1 MNNMEATIKEKYLIW
16 TAVGLA
22 ICIIS
27 LGVSIIVGS
36 DFGNDIFI
44 RLIVFVC
51 SNVFGWL
58 LYLVFQ
64 SFIFDA
70 YHIYKLKFSKKDK
83 PQEIEVVAPQ
93 EVIAPETED
102 SEVMEETAN
111 KESVQEPQ
119 PIEIHIS
126 SQQHQEAKASYE
138 WKQQL
143 EKEQRVR
150 MVMEYIHYIMPRIA
164 DEETINHIC
173 TEVHNWMYNPNYK
186 PKPIKRR
193 LTKQITSVPLRH
205 FVWNITARFLN
216 PKLYDGENKAMFIK
230 TLFPKEFADT
240 EIETIK
246 NFKVDA
252 RKSEIPIDEPEGDN
266 LSFHYPARLHT
277 KTDFIA

>member
-1 MNNMEATIKEKYLIW
+1 MNNMDATIKEKYLIW

-27 LGVSIIVGS
+27 LGVTIVVGS
-36 DFGNDIFI
+36 DFGHDNFI

-70 YHIYKLKFSKKDK
+70 YHIYKLKFGKKEK
-83 PQEIEVVAPQ
+83 PQEIEVVAPE
-93 EVIAPETED
+93 EVIAP
-102 SEVMEETAN
+102 VVEETAVTEETAV
-111 KESVQEPQ
+111 KEPIQEPR
-119 PIEIHIS
+119 PLEIHIT
-126 SQQHQEAKASYE
+126 SQHHQERKASYE
-138 WKQQL
+138 EMQKL
-143 EKEQRVR
+143 EMEQRER

-164 DEETINHIC
+164 DEETTNHIC

-205 FVWNITARFLN
+205 LVWNITARFMN
-216 PKLYDGENKAMFIK
+216 PKLYSGDNKAMFIK

-246 NFKVDA
+246 NFKVDP
-252 RKSEIPIDEPEGDN
+252 RKSEIPVDEPEGDN
-266 LSFHYPARLHT
+266 FSFHYPESYRLNRR
-277 KTDFIA
+277 

>member
-1 MNNMEATIKEKYLIW
+1 MNNMDATIKEKYLIW

-27 LGVSIIVGS
+27 LGVTIVVGS
-36 DFGNDIFI
+36 DFGHDNFI

-70 YHIYKLKFSKKDK
+70 YYIYKLKFGKKEK

-93 EVIAPETED
+93 EVIAP
-102 SEVMEETAN
+102 VVEETAVTEETAV
-111 KESVQEPQ
+111 KEPIQELQ
-119 PIEIHIS
+119 PLEIHIT
-126 SQQHQEAKASYE
+126 SQHHQERKASYE
-138 WKQQL
+138 EMQKL
-143 EKEQRVR
+143 EMEQRER
-150 MVMEYIHYIMPRIA
+150 MIMEYIHYIMPRIA
-164 DEETINHIC
+164 DEETTNHIC

-205 FVWNITARFLN
+205 LVWNITARFLN
-216 PKLYDGENKAMFIK
+216 PKLYSGDNKAIFIK

-240 EIETIK
+240 EIDTIK
-246 NFKVDA
+246 NFKVDP

-266 LSFHYPARLHT
+266 FSFHYPESYRLNRR
-277 KTDFIA
+277 

>member
-1 MNNMEATIKEKYLIW
+1 MDATIKEKYLIW

-27 LGVSIIVGS
+27 LGVTIIVGS
-36 DFGNDIFI
+36 DFGHDNFI
-44 RLIVFVC
+44 RLIVFIC

-70 YHIYKLKFSKKDK
+70 YHIYKLKFGKKEK
-83 PQEIEVVAPQ
+83 PQEIEVVAPE
-93 EVIAPETED
+93 EVIAP
-102 SEVMEETAN
+102 VVEETAVTEETAV
-111 KESVQEPQ
+111 KEPIQEPR
-119 PIEIHIS
+119 PLEIHIT
-126 SQQHQEAKASYE
+126 SQHHQERKTSYE
-138 WKQQL
+138 EMLKL
-143 EKEQRVR
+143 EMEQRER

-205 FVWNITARFLN
+205 LVWNITARFMN
-216 PKLYDGENKAMFIK
+216 PKLYDGDNKAIFIK

-240 EIETIK
+240 EIDTIK

-266 LSFHYPARLHT
+266 LSFHYPEDYTPKQLS
-277 KTDFIA
+277 

>member
-1 MNNMEATIKEKYLIW
+1 MNNMDATIKEKYLIW

-27 LGVSIIVGS
+27 LGVTIIVGS

-70 YHIYKLKFSKKDK
+70 YHIYKLKFGKKEK
-83 PQEIEVVAPQ
+83 PQEIEVVAPE
-93 EVIAPETED
+93 EVIAP
-102 SEVMEETAN
+102 VVEETAVTEETAV
-111 KESVQEPQ
+111 KEPIQELQ
-119 PIEIHIS
+119 PIEIHIT
-126 SQQHQEAKASYE
+126 SQHHQERKASYE
-138 WKQQL
+138 EMQKQ
-143 EKEQRVR
+143 EMEQRVR
-150 MVMEYIHYIMPRIA
+150 MVMEYIHYIMPRIS

-186 PKPIKRR
+186 PKAIKRR

-205 FVWNITARFLN
+205 FVWNITARFMN
-216 PKLYDGENKAMFIK
+216 PTLYNGENKALFIK

-240 EIETIK
+240 EIDTIK

-252 RKSEIPIDEPEGDN
+252 RKSEIPIDEPVGDN
-266 LSFHYPARLHT
+266 FSFHYPEDYTPKQLL
-277 KTDFIA
+277 

>member
-1 MNNMEATIKEKYLIW
+1 MESSIKEKYLIW

-22 ICIIS
+22 ICVIS
-27 LGVSIIVGS
+27 LGVTIIIGS
-36 DFGNDIFI
+36 DFGHDNFI

-58 LYLVFQ
+58 VYLVFQ

-70 YHIYKLKFSKKDK
+70 YHIYKLKFGKKEK

-111 KESVQEPQ
+111 KESVQEPE

-164 DEETINHIC
+164 DEDTINHIC
-173 TEVHNWMYNPNYK
+173 TEVHNWMYNINYK
-186 PKPIKRR
+186 PKAIKRR

-205 FVWNITARFLN
+205 FVWNITARFLDS
-216 PKLYDGENKAMFIK
+216 KLYDGENKANFIK
-230 TLFPKEFADT
+230 ALFPKEFADT
-240 EIETIK
+240 EIDTIK
-246 NFKVDA
+246 NFKVDSK
-252 RKSEIPIDEPEGDN
+252 KSEIPIDEPEGDN
-266 LSFHYPARLHT
+266 FSFHYPEDY
-277 KTDFIA
+277 KPQ

>member
-1 MNNMEATIKEKYLIW
+1 MDATIKEKYLIW

-27 LGVSIIVGS
+27 LGVTIVVGS
-36 DFGNDIFI
+36 DFGHDNFI
-44 RLIVFVC
+44 RLIVFLC

-70 YHIYKLKFSKKDK
+70 YHIYKLKFGKKDK
-83 PQEIEVVAPQ
+83 PQEIETVAPQ
-93 EVIAPETED
+93 DVIAPAA
-102 SEVMEETAN
+102 EETAIAEEISD
-111 KESVQEPQ
+111 KEPPQESQ
-119 PIEIHIS
+119 PIEIHIT
-126 SQQHQEAKASYE
+126 SQHHQERKASYE
-138 WKQQL
+138 EMQKLEMKQ
-143 EKEQRVR
+143 RAR
-150 MVMEYIHYIMPRIA
+150 MIMEYIHYIMPRIA

-186 PKPIKRR
+186 PRPIKRR

-216 PKLYDGENKAMFIK
+216 PKLYDGENKANFIK
-230 TLFPKEFADT
+230 ALFPKEFADT
-240 EIETIK
+240 EIDTIK

-252 RKSEIPIDEPEGDN
+252 RKSEIPIDEPVGDN
-266 LSFHYPARLHT
+266 FSFHYPEDYTPKQLL
-277 KTDFIA
+277 

>member
-27 LGVSIIVGS
+27 LGVTIIVGS
-36 DFGNDIFI
+36 DFGHDNFI

-58 LYLVFQ
+58 LYLVFL

-70 YHIYKLKFSKKDK
+70 YHIYKLKFGKKEK
-83 PQEIEVVAPQ
+83 PQEIEVVAPE
-93 EVIAPETED
+93 EVFAP
-102 SEVMEETAN
+102 VAEETAVTEEIAV
-111 KESVQEPQ
+111 KEPIQELQ
-119 PIEIHIS
+119 PLEIHIT
-126 SQQHQEAKASYE
+126 SQHHQERKASYE
-138 WKQQL
+138 EMQKL
-143 EKEQRVR
+143 EMGQRER
-150 MVMEYIHYIMPRIA
+150 MVMEYIHYIMPHIA

-205 FVWNITARFLN
+205 LVWNITARFMN
-216 PKLYDGENKAMFIK
+216 PKLYSGDNKAIFIK

-246 NFKVDA
+246 NFKVDP
-252 RKSEIPIDEPEGDN
+252 RKSEIPIDEPEGN
-266 LSFHYPARLHT
+266 NFSFHYPEDYTPKQLS
-277 KTDFIA
+277 

>member
-22 ICIIS
+22 VCIIS

-164 DEETINHIC
+164 DEDTINHIC
-173 TEVHNWMYNPNYK
+173 TEVHNWMYNINYK
-186 PKPIKRR
+186 PKAIKRR

-205 FVWNITARFLN
+205 FVWNITARFLDS
-216 PKLYDGENKAMFIK
+216 KLYDGENKANFIK
-230 TLFPKEFADT
+230 ALFPKEFADT
-240 EIETIK
+240 EIDTIK
-246 NFKVDA
+246 NFKVDSK
-252 RKSEIPIDEPEGDN
+252 KSEIPIDEPEGDN
-266 LSFHYPARLHT
+266 FSFHYPEDY
-277 KTDFIA
+277 KPQ

>member
-1 MNNMEATIKEKYLIW
+1 MNNMDAPIKEKYLIW

-27 LGVSIIVGS
+27 LGVTIVVGS
-36 DFGNDIFI
+36 DFGHDNFI
-44 RLIVFVC
+44 RLIVFIC

-70 YHIYKLKFSKKDK
+70 YHIYKMKFGKKEK
-83 PQEIEVVAPQ
+83 PQEIEVVAPE
-93 EVIAPETED
+93 EVIAP
-102 SEVMEETAN
+102 VAEETAVTEETAV
-111 KESVQEPQ
+111 KERIQELQ

-126 SQQHQEAKASYE
+126 SQQHQERKASYE
-138 WKQQL
+138 EMQKL
-143 EKEQRVR
+143 EMEQRER
-150 MVMEYIHYIMPRIA
+150 MIMEYIHYIMPRIA
-164 DEETINHIC
+164 DEETTNHIC

-205 FVWNITARFLN
+205 LVWNISARFMN
-216 PKLYDGENKAMFIK
+216 PKLYSGDNKAIFIK

-246 NFKVDA
+246 NFKVDP

-266 LSFHYPARLHT
+266 FSFHYPEDYTPKQLS
-277 KTDFIA
+277 

>member
-1 MNNMEATIKEKYLIW
+1 MNNMDATIKEKYLIW

-27 LGVSIIVGS
+27 LGVTIVVGS
-36 DFGNDIFI
+36 DFGHDNFI
-44 RLIVFVC
+44 RLIVFLC

-70 YHIYKLKFSKKDK
+70 YHIYKMKFGKKDK
-83 PQEIEVVAPQ
+83 PQEIEAVAPE
-93 EVIAPETED
+93 EVIAQ
-102 SEVMEETAN
+102 VAEETVVSEEIAI
-111 KESVQEPQ
+111 KEPIQELQ
-119 PIEIHIS
+119 PLEIHIS
-126 SQQHQEAKASYE
+126 SQQHQERKASYE
-138 WKQQL
+138 EMQKQ
-143 EKEQRVR
+143 EMEQRER
-150 MVMEYIHYIMPRIA
+150 NIMEYIHYIMPRIA

-205 FVWNITARFLN
+205 LVWNITARFLN
-216 PKLYDGENKAMFIK
+216 PKLYSGDNKANFIK
-230 TLFPKEFADT
+230 ALFPKEFADT

-252 RKSEIPIDEPEGDN
+252 KKSEIPIDEPESDN
-266 LSFHYPARLHT
+266 FSFHYPEDYTPKQLS
-277 KTDFIA
+277 

>member
-27 LGVSIIVGS
+27 LGITIVVGS
-36 DFGNDIFI
+36 DFGHDNFI

-70 YHIYKLKFSKKDK
+70 YHIYKLKFGKKDK
-83 PQEIEVVAPQ
+83 PLEIETETPQ
-93 EVIAPETED
+93 EVIAQKTED
-102 SEVMEETAN
+102 SVVTEEISD
-111 KESVQEPQ
+111 KDPVQEPQ
-119 PIEIHIS
+119 PVEIHIS
-126 SQQHQEAKASYE
+126 TQRHQEAKASYE
-138 WKQQL
+138 EKQQL
-143 EKEQRVR
+143 EMEQRVR

-173 TEVHNWMYNPNYK
+173 TEVHNWMYNVNYK
-186 PKPIKRR
+186 PKAIKRR

-205 FVWNITARFLN
+205 FVWNITARFMN
-216 PKLYDGENKAMFIK
+216 PKLYDGENKAVFIK
-230 TLFPKEFADT
+230 TLFPKEFIDT
-240 EIETIK
+240 EIDTIK
-246 NFKVDA
+246 NFKVDP

-266 LSFHYPARLHT
+266 FSFHYPEDYTPKQLL
-277 KTDFIA
+277 

>member
-1 MNNMEATIKEKYLIW
+1 MNNMDATIKEKYLIL

-27 LGVSIIVGS
+27 LGVTIIVGS
-36 DFGNDIFI
+36 DFGHDNFI

-70 YHIYKLKFSKKDK
+70 YHIYKMKFGKKEK
-83 PQEIEVVAPQ
+83 PREIEVVAPE
-93 EVIAPETED
+93 EVIAPVT
-102 SEVMEETAN
+102 VETAVTEEISV
-111 KESVQEPQ
+111 KESIQETQ

-126 SQQHQEAKASYE
+126 SQQHQERKASYE
-138 WKQQL
+138 EMQKL
-143 EKEQRVR
+143 EMEQRER
-150 MVMEYIHYIMPRIA
+150 MVMEYIHYIMPHIA

-205 FVWNITARFLN
+205 LVWNITARFMN
-216 PKLYDGENKAMFIK
+216 PKLYSGDNKAMFIK

-246 NFKVDA
+246 NFKVDP
-252 RKSEIPIDEPEGDN
+252 RKSEIPIDEPEVDN
-266 LSFHYPARLHT
+266 FSFHYPEDYTPKQLS
-277 KTDFIA
+277 

>member
-1 MNNMEATIKEKYLIW
+1 MNNMDATIKEKYLIW

-27 LGVSIIVGS
+27 LGVTIVVGS
-36 DFGNDIFI
+36 DFGHDNFI
-44 RLIVFVC
+44 RLIVFLC

-70 YHIYKLKFSKKDK
+70 YHIYKMKFGKKDK
-83 PQEIEVVAPQ
+83 PQEIEAVAPEEVIVQVAEETVVAEEIAIKEPIQ
-93 EVIAPETED
+93 EL
-102 SEVMEETAN
+102 
-111 KESVQEPQ
+111 Q
-119 PIEIHIS
+119 PLEIHIS
-126 SQQHQEAKASYE
+126 SQQHLERKASYE
-138 WKQQL
+138 EMQKQ
-143 EKEQRVR
+143 EMEQRER
-150 MVMEYIHYIMPRIA
+150 NIMEYIHYIMPRIA

-173 TEVHNWMYNPNYK
+173 TEVHHWMYNPNYK

-205 FVWNITARFLN
+205 LVWNITARFLN
-216 PKLYDGENKAMFIK
+216 PKLYSGDNKAIFIK
-230 TLFPKEFADT
+230 TLFPKEFAGT

-246 NFKVDA
+246 NFKVDP

-266 LSFHYPARLHT
+266 FSFHYPEDYTPKQLS
-277 KTDFIA
+277 

>member
-1 MNNMEATIKEKYLIW
+1 MNNMESSIKEKYLIW

-22 ICIIS
+22 ICVIS
-27 LGVSIIVGS
+27 LGVTIIIGS
-36 DFGNDIFI
+36 DFGHDNFI

-58 LYLVFQ
+58 VYLVFQ

-70 YHIYKLKFSKKDK
+70 YHIYKLIFGKKEK
-83 PQEIEVVAPQ
+83 PLEVEAVAPQ
-93 EVIAPETED
+93 EVIAL
-102 SEVMEETAN
+102 VAEETAVAEETFD
-111 KESVQEPQ
+111 KEPVQESQ
-119 PIEIHIS
+119 PIEIHIT
-126 SQQHQEAKASYE
+126 SQHHQERKASYE
-138 WKQQL
+138 EMQKL
-143 EKEQRVR
+143 EMEQRVR
-150 MVMEYIHYIMPRIA
+150 SVMEYIHYIMPRIA

-266 LSFHYPARLHT
+266 LSFHYPEDYT
-277 KTDFIA
+277 PKQIT

>member
-1 MNNMEATIKEKYLIW
+1 MNNMDATIKEKYLIW

-27 LGVSIIVGS
+27 LGVTIVVGS
-36 DFGNDIFI
+36 DFGHDNFI
-44 RLIVFVC
+44 RLIVFIC

-70 YHIYKLKFSKKDK
+70 YHIYKMKFGKKDK
-83 PQEIEVVAPQ
+83 LQEIEAIAPQ
-93 EVIAPETED
+93 EVIAP
-102 SEVMEETAN
+102 VAEETTVAEEISV
-111 KESVQEPQ
+111 KEPIQEHQ

-126 SQQHQEAKASYE
+126 SHQHLERKASYE
-138 WKQQL
+138 EMQKL
-143 EKEQRVR
+143 EMEQRER

-164 DEETINHIC
+164 DEDTINHIC
-173 TEVHNWMYNPNYK
+173 TEVHNWMYSPNYK
-186 PKPIKRR
+186 PKAIKRR

-205 FVWNITARFLN
+205 LVWNITARFMN
-216 PKLYDGENKAMFIK
+216 PKLYSGDNKANFIK
-230 TLFPKEFADT
+230 ALFPKEFADT
-240 EIETIK
+240 EIDTIK

-266 LSFHYPARLHT
+266 FSFHYPEGYTPKQLS
-277 KTDFIA
+277 

>member
-1 MNNMEATIKEKYLIW
+1 MNNMDATIKEKYLIW

-27 LGVSIIVGS
+27 LGVTIIVGS
-36 DFGNDIFI
+36 DFGHDNFI

-70 YHIYKLKFSKKDK
+70 YHIYKMKFGKKDK
-83 PQEIEVVAPQ
+83 PQEIEAVAPEEVIVQVAEETVVAEEIAIKEPIQ
-93 EVIAPETED
+93 EL
-102 SEVMEETAN
+102 
-111 KESVQEPQ
+111 Q
-119 PIEIHIS
+119 PLEIHIS
-126 SQQHQEAKASYE
+126 SQQHLERKASYE
-138 WKQQL
+138 EMQKQ
-143 EKEQRVR
+143 EMEQRER
-150 MVMEYIHYIMPRIA
+150 NIMEYIHYIMPRIA

-173 TEVHNWMYNPNYK
+173 TEVHHWMYNPNYK

-205 FVWNITARFLN
+205 LVWNITARFMN
-216 PKLYDGENKAMFIK
+216 PKLYSGDNKAMFIK

-240 EIETIK
+240 EIDTIK
-246 NFKVDA
+246 NFKVDP

-266 LSFHYPARLHT
+266 FSFHYPEDYTPKQLS
-277 KTDFIA
+277 

>member
-1 MNNMEATIKEKYLIW
+1 MNNMDATIKEKYLIW

-27 LGVSIIVGS
+27 LGVTIIVGS
-36 DFGNDIFI
+36 DFGHDNFI

-70 YHIYKLKFSKKDK
+70 YHIYKMKFGKKEK
-83 PQEIEVVAPQ
+83 PREIEVVAPE
-93 EVIAPETED
+93 EVIAP
-102 SEVMEETAN
+102 VAEETAVTEETAV
-111 KESVQEPQ
+111 KEPIQELQ
-119 PIEIHIS
+119 PLEIHIN
-126 SQQHQEAKASYE
+126 SQQHQERKASYE
-138 WKQQL
+138 EMQKL
-143 EKEQRVR
+143 EMEQRER

-205 FVWNITARFLN
+205 LVWNITARFMN
-216 PKLYDGENKAMFIK
+216 SKLYSGDNKAMFIK

-246 NFKVDA
+246 NFKVDP

-266 LSFHYPARLHT
+266 FSFHYPEDY
-277 KTDFIA
+277 KPQ

>member
-1 MNNMEATIKEKYLIW
+1 MNNMDATIKEKYLIW

-22 ICIIS
+22 ICLIS
-27 LGVSIIVGS
+27 LGVTIIVGS
-36 DFGNDIFI
+36 DFGHDNFI

-70 YHIYKLKFSKKDK
+70 YHIYKLKFGKKDK
-83 PQEIEVVAPQ
+83 PQKMEAVALQ
-93 EVIAPETED
+93 EVIAPVAEDTAVTE
-102 SEVMEETAN
+102 EIAV
-111 KESVQEPQ
+111 KEPIQEPQ
-119 PIEIHIS
+119 PLEIHIT
-126 SQQHQEAKASYE
+126 SQHHQERKASYE
-138 WKQQL
+138 EMQKL
-143 EKEQRVR
+143 EMEQRER
-150 MVMEYIHYIMPRIA
+150 MIMEYIHYIMPRIA

-186 PKPIKRR
+186 PKAIKRR
-193 LTKQITSVPLRH
+193 LTRQITSVPLRH

-266 LSFHYPARLHT
+266 LSFHYSEDYTP
-277 KTDFIA
+277 KQIS

>member
-27 LGVSIIVGS
+27 LGVTIIVGS
-36 DFGNDIFI
+36 DFGHDNFI
-44 RLIVFVC
+44 RLIVFIC

-70 YHIYKLKFSKKDK
+70 YHIYKMKFGKKEK

-93 EVIAPETED
+93 EVIAP
-102 SEVMEETAN
+102 VVEETAVTEETAV
-111 KESVQEPQ
+111 KEPIQELRPL
-119 PIEIHIS
+119 EIHIT
-126 SQQHQEAKASYE
+126 SQHHQERKASYE
-138 WKQQL
+138 EMQKL
-143 EKEQRVR
+143 EMEQRVR

-216 PKLYDGENKAMFIK
+216 PKLYDGENKANFIK
-230 TLFPKEFADT
+230 ALFPKEFADT
-240 EIETIK
+240 EIDTIK

-252 RKSEIPIDEPEGDN
+252 RKSEIPIDEPVGDN
-266 LSFHYPARLHT
+266 FSFHYPEDYTPKQLL
-277 KTDFIA
+277 

>member
-1 MNNMEATIKEKYLIW
+1 MESSIKEKYLIW

-22 ICIIS
+22 ICVIS
-27 LGVSIIVGS
+27 LGVTIIIGS
-36 DFGNDIFI
+36 DFGHDNFI

-70 YHIYKLKFSKKDK
+70 YHIYKMKFGKKDK
-83 PQEIEVVAPQ
+83 PQEIEAVAPE
-93 EVIAPETED
+93 EVIAQ
-102 SEVMEETAN
+102 VAEETVVAEEISV
-111 KESVQEPQ
+111 KEPIQESQ

-126 SQQHQEAKASYE
+126 SQQHQERKASYE
-138 WKQQL
+138 EMQKQ
-143 EKEQRVR
+143 EMEQRVR

-193 LTKQITSVPLRH
+193 LTKLITSVPLRH
-205 FVWNITARFLN
+205 FVWNITARFMN
-216 PKLYDGENKAMFIK
+216 PTLYNGENKALFIK

-240 EIETIK
+240 EIDTIK

-266 LSFHYPARLHT
+266 LSFHYPEDYT
-277 KTDFIA
+277 PKQIS

>member
-1 MNNMEATIKEKYLIW
+1 MNNMDATIKEKYLIW

-27 LGVSIIVGS
+27 LGVTIVVGS
-36 DFGNDIFI
+36 DFGHDNFI

-70 YHIYKLKFSKKDK
+70 YHIYKMKFGKKDK
-83 PQEIEVVAPQ
+83 PQEIEAVAPEEVIVQVAEETVVAEEIAIKEPIQ
-93 EVIAPETED
+93 EL
-102 SEVMEETAN
+102 
-111 KESVQEPQ
+111 Q
-119 PIEIHIS
+119 PLEIHIT
-126 SQQHQEAKASYE
+126 SQHHQERKASYE
-138 WKQQL
+138 EMQKL
-143 EKEQRVR
+143 EMEQRVR
-150 MVMEYIHYIMPRIA
+150 MVMEYIHYIMPRIS

-173 TEVHNWMYNPNYK
+173 TEVHNWMYNVNYK
-186 PKPIKRR
+186 PKAIKRR

-205 FVWNITARFLN
+205 FVWNITARFMN
-216 PKLYDGENKAMFIK
+216 PKLYSGDNKAMFIK

-240 EIETIK
+240 EIHTIK

-266 LSFHYPARLHT
+266 LSFHYPEDYT
-277 KTDFIA
+277 PKQIS

>member
-1 MNNMEATIKEKYLIW
+1 MNNMDATIKEKYLIW

-27 LGVSIIVGS
+27 LGVTIIVGS
-36 DFGNDIFI
+36 DFGHDNFI

-64 SFIFDA
+64 SFIFDV
-70 YHIYKLKFSKKDK
+70 YHIYKLKFGKKEK
-83 PQEIEVVAPQ
+83 PLEVEAVAPQ
-93 EVIAPETED
+93 EVIAP
-102 SEVMEETAN
+102 MAEETAVAEETSD
-111 KESVQEPQ
+111 KEPVQESQ

-126 SQQHQEAKASYE
+126 SQHHQERKASYE
-138 WKQQL
+138 EMQKLEMKQ
-143 EKEQRVR
+143 RAR
-150 MVMEYIHYIMPRIA
+150 MIMEYIHYIMPRIA

-193 LTKQITSVPLRH
+193 LAKQITSVPLRH
-205 FVWNITARFLN
+205 LVWNITARFMN
-216 PKLYDGENKAMFIK
+216 PKLYSGDNKANFIK
-230 TLFPKEFADT
+230 ALFPKEFADT
-240 EIETIK
+240 EIDTIK

-252 RKSEIPIDEPEGDN
+252 RKSEIPIDELEEDN
-266 LSFHYPARLHT
+266 FSFHYPEDYQP
-277 KTDFIA
+277 K

>member
-1 MNNMEATIKEKYLIW
+1 MNNMESSIKEKYLIW

-22 ICIIS
+22 ICVIS
-27 LGVSIIVGS
+27 LGVTIIIGS
-36 DFGNDIFI
+36 DFGHDNFI

-58 LYLVFQ
+58 VYLVFQ

-70 YHIYKLKFSKKDK
+70 YHIYKLKFGKKEK

-111 KESVQEPQ
+111 KESVQEPE

-164 DEETINHIC
+164 DEDTINHIC
-173 TEVHNWMYNPNYK
+173 TEVHNWMYNINYK
-186 PKPIKRR
+186 PKAIKRR

-205 FVWNITARFLN
+205 FVWNITARFLDS
-216 PKLYDGENKAMFIK
+216 KLYDGENKANFIK
-230 TLFPKEFADT
+230 ALFPKEFADT
-240 EIETIK
+240 EIDTIK
-246 NFKVDA
+246 NFKVDSK
-252 RKSEIPIDEPEGDN
+252 KSEIPIDEPEGDN
-266 LSFHYPARLHT
+266 FSFHYPEDY
-277 KTDFIA
+277 KPQ

>member
-1 MNNMEATIKEKYLIW
+1 MESSIKEKYLIW

-22 ICIIS
+22 ICVIS
-27 LGVSIIVGS
+27 LGVTIIIGS
-36 DFGNDIFI
+36 DFGHDNFI

-70 YHIYKLKFSKKDK
+70 YHIYKLKFGKKDK
-83 PQEIEVVAPQ
+83 TQEIEV
-93 EVIAPETED
+93 IAP
-102 SEVMEETAN
+102 VAEETAVTEETAV
-111 KESVQEPQ
+111 KEPIQELQ

-126 SQQHQEAKASYE
+126 SQHHQERKTSYE
-138 WKQQL
+138 EMLKL
-143 EKEQRVR
+143 EMEQRER

-205 FVWNITARFLN
+205 LVWNITARFLN
-216 PKLYDGENKAMFIK
+216 PKLYSGDNKAIFIK

-240 EIETIK
+240 EIDTIK
-246 NFKVDA
+246 NFKVDP

-266 LSFHYPARLHT
+266 FSFHYPEDCTPKQLS
-277 KTDFIA
+277 

>member
-1 MNNMEATIKEKYLIW
+1 MNNMDATIKEKYLIW

-27 LGVSIIVGS
+27 LGVTIIIGS
-36 DFGNDIFI
+36 DFGHDNFI

-70 YHIYKLKFSKKDK
+70 YHIYKMKFGKKDK
-83 PQEIEVVAPQ
+83 PQEIEAVAPEEVIVQVAEETVVAEEIAIKEPIQ
-93 EVIAPETED
+93 EL
-102 SEVMEETAN
+102 
-111 KESVQEPQ
+111 Q
-119 PIEIHIS
+119 PLEIHIS
-126 SQQHQEAKASYE
+126 SQQHLERKASYE
-138 WKQQL
+138 EMQKQ
-143 EKEQRVR
+143 EMEQRER
-150 MVMEYIHYIMPRIA
+150 NIMEYIHYIMPRIA

-173 TEVHNWMYNPNYK
+173 TEVHHWMYNPNYK

-205 FVWNITARFLN
+205 LVWNITARFLN
-216 PKLYDGENKAMFIK
+216 PKLYSGDNKAIFIK
-230 TLFPKEFADT
+230 TLFPKEFAGT

-246 NFKVDA
+246 NFKVDP

-266 LSFHYPARLHT
+266 FSFHYPEDYTPKQLS
-277 KTDFIA
+277 

>member
-1 MNNMEATIKEKYLIW
+1 MNNMDATIKEKYLIW

-27 LGVSIIVGS
+27 LGVTIVVGS
-36 DFGNDIFI
+36 DFGHDNFI
-44 RLIVFVC
+44 RLIVFIC

-70 YHIYKLKFSKKDK
+70 YHIYKLKFGKKDK

-93 EVIAPETED
+93 EVIAP
-102 SEVMEETAN
+102 MAEETAVVEETAD
-111 KESVQEPQ
+111 KEPIQELQ

-138 WKQQL
+138 EKQQL

-173 TEVHNWMYNPNYK
+173 TEVHHWMYNPNYK
-186 PKPIKRR
+186 PKQIKRR

-205 FVWNITARFLN
+205 FVWNITARFLDSR
-216 PKLYDGENKAMFIK
+216 LYDGENKANFIK
-230 TLFPKEFADT
+230 ALFPKEFADT
-240 EIETIK
+240 EIDTIK

-252 RKSEIPIDEPEGDN
+252 RKSEIPIDEPEVDN
-266 LSFHYPARLHT
+266 FSFHYPEDYTPKQLL
-277 KTDFIA
+277 